1 MNASKTSN
9 PPTTDLHIL
18 ALINKTK
25 SKSAESVTEFRS
37 AGREDLAE
45 RESGQIV
52 VLESYASQIE
62 TVGEAEIIEVV
73 NRAIEAGAKNIGEV
87 IKVVMKEFEGKPIV
101 KGEVAGIAHK
111 ALVK

>member
-25 SKSAESVTEFRS
+25 SRSAESVAEFRT

-45 RESGQIV
+45 REAGQIA
-52 VLESYASQIE
+52 VLESYASQVE
-62 TVGEAEIIEVV
+62 TVGEAEILEVV
-73 NRAIEAGAKNIGEV
+73 NRAIEAGAKNTGDV
-87 IKVVMKEFEGKPIV
+87 IRVVMKELEGKPV
-101 KGEVAGIAHK
+101 QKGKVAGIAHK

>member
-1 MNASKTSN
+1 MNASKTPT

-25 SKSAESVTEFRS
+25 SRSAESVAEFRS

-45 RESGQIV
+45 REAGQIA

-62 TVGEAEIIEVV
+62 TVGETEILEAV
-73 NRAIEAGAKNIGEV
+73 NRAIGAGAKNIGEV
-87 IKVVMKEFEGKPIV
+87 IKVVMKEFEGKPV
-101 KGEVAGIAHK
+101 MKGEVAGIAQK
-111 ALVK
+111 ALAK